1 MTSSLALIT
10 LAAASF
16 MAGALWVIQV
26 VHYPLLG
33 EVADDSITRVATKH
47 QGLITWVV
55 GPVMVIEASSS
66 LLLLFRWP
74 TEVIVPSL
82 IAFGLL
88 ATAVS
93 VTVFQA
99 VPLHSKIAA
108 GQVDLIPKLV
118 RINWTRTVAWTLRI
132 PFGTIV
138 AYQVLN

>member
-10 LAAASF
+10 LAAAAF
-16 MAGALWVIQV
+16 MAGVLWVIQV

-33 EVADDSITRVATKH
+33 EVADDSITRIATKH
-47 QGLITWVV
+47 QGLVTWVV
-55 GPVMVIEASSS
+55 GPVMVVEASSS
-66 LLLLFRWP
+66 LLLLFRSP
-74 TEVIVPSL
+74 TEAIVPSL

-88 ATAVS
+88 VTAVS

-108 GQVDLIPKLV
+108 CQAYLIAKLG
-118 RINWTRTVAWTLRI
+118 RINLTRTVAWTLRI

>member
-10 LAAASF
+10 LAAAAF
-16 MAGALWVIQV
+16 MAGVLWVIQV

-33 EVADDSITRVATKH
+33 EVADDSITRIATKH

-55 GPVMVIEASSS
+55 GPVMVVEASSS

-88 ATAVS
+88 AIAVS

-99 VPLHSKIAA
+99 VPLHSKSAA
-108 GQVDLIPKLV
+108 GQVDLIPKLL
-118 RINWTRTVAWTLRI
+118 RSNWTRTVAWTLRI